1 MPRLCAGMVEVEVDW
16 FAGGEEETLLE
27 EVERDVNI
35 STKEDRRRRCG
46 GGEAGGGSDM
56 SAESVGVSWV
66 CRKLVYEQA
75 DLDSEIE
82 GYRSGQSTLSVRD
95 RELAVCV

>member
-1 MPRLCAGMVEVEVDW
+1 MAEVEVDW
-16 FAGGEEETLLE
+16 FVGGEEETLLE

-35 STKEDRRRRCG
+35 STKEERRRRCG

-56 SAESVGVSWV
+56 SAESVGNLWV
-66 CRKLVYEQA
+66 CRKQLYTYA

-82 GYRSGQSTLSVRD
+82 GCRSGQSTLS
-95 RELAVCV
+95 A